1 MNHSKAYKMQK
12 AIIQICLHREPFD
25 PDKEEKEYKVKKY
38 RGKPIDKLTDP
49 EHIKKAKSD
58 YERFKDKSGNIPIS
72 LRVYFNRNYRFYA
85 TNIYVNTATEL
96 KSILYGQR
104 KSKKQSQINSKLT
117 FYLNKAN
124 KIFENLTVFTFDAF
138 ENAFFESR
146 DINTSVSYAFDKY
159 IESLMLQDRIG
170 TAESYGNAKNSL
182 ESYKKNLEFAD
193 ITPDFLDK
201 YESWMLE
208 NKRSI
213 STVGIYLRSLR
224 AIFNRQDIDS
234 SLYPFGTDKGKY
246 TIPTSRNIKKALTLE
261 EIQKIYHYEPDP
273 NTNEEMARDY
283 WMFLF
288 ISNGMNVKDF
298 CLLKWENIE
307 GNMITYI
314 REKTKRTSKEQRK
327 IEVAIKPETQDVINK
342 WGIRSLQK
350 DAYIF
355 PHLNKDMNAETQR
368 DTHKQLTKV
377 INDNMKRI
385 AKKLEID
392 KDVTTYYARH
402 SFATILKHSGAG
414 IEMISELLGHSNTS
428 VTQSYLKGFAKEE
441 IQKQTDPLTV
451 GLKRAN

>member
-1 MNHSKAYKMQK
+1 MVTNRLQRIIFVTETNKAKKTMK
-12 AIIQICLHREPFD
+12 AIAEIYLD
-25 PDKEEKEYKVKKY
+25 PRPKKNGECSVKIKVTYKNKRRYFVTDVSMFPDDYKAMINAKRILNKHKPYHNRLEYY
-38 RGKPIDKLTDP
+38 LT
-49 EHIKKAKSD
+49 KAKSVI
-58 YERFKDKSGNIPIS
+58 N
-72 LRVYFNRNYRFYA
+72 
-85 TNIYVNTATEL
+85 EL
-96 KSILYGQR
+96 KI
-104 KSKKQSQINSKLT
+104 
-117 FYLNKAN
+117 
-124 KIFENLTVFTFDAF
+124 FTFEGF
-138 ENAFFESR
+138 RNGFLESR
-146 DINTSVSYAFDKY
+146 NLSTSVSYAFDKY
-159 IESLMLQDRIG
+159 IENLMLQDRIG

-182 ESYKKNLEFAD
+182 ESFKKNLEFAD

-428 VTQSYLKGFAKEE
+428 VTQSYLKGFESKE